1 MLPAKVKDEGTY
13 QKKVNCTGMYSRG
26 LMNQNTEHLLNLC
39 ELNILEINTKSFLMF
54 VLHMT
59 GMESQKV

>member
-13 QKKVNCTGMYSRG
+13 QEKVNCTGMYSRG